1 MKRALPSYSGE
12 DTKSMK
18 NLPAPINLVDEKNQ
32 EPTLFCG
39 NSEILSQG
47 NLFLQK
53 DEWNNFNVWV
63 PLSSLAGSNQ
73 AAELLSSLGIQAS
86 KTAILGTDSYI
97 EFKCAIDSINLI
109 SGKDMGVKSTL

>member
-1 MKRALPSYSGE
+1 MV
-12 DTKSMK
+12 
-18 NLPAPINLVDEKNQ
+18 NEKVQ

-63 PLSSLAGSNQ
+63 PLSSLAEGNQ
-73 AAELLSSLGIQAS
+73 VTELLSSLGIQAT
-86 KTAILGTDSYI
+86 KTAILETDGYI

-109 SGKDMGVKSTL
+109 SGKEVGVKSTL